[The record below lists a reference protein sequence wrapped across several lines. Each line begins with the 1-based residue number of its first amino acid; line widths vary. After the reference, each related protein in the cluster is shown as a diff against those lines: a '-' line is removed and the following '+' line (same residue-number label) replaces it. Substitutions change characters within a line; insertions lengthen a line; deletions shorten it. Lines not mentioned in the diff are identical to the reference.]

1 MFTEIGRLYND
12 SCSHTII
19 DTVQQIISP
28 TTQVVVKLL
37 FLVVVIV
44 AYIVQE
50 ILKSKKKSL
59 PGPTFIS
66 RFMDN
71 NLPVYLK
78 YTKWAKQ
85 LGPIYKISKG
95 NHNRDIIVLSCP
107 KLIRE
112 AFNKEEFSGRPH
124 SEFMDI
130 LDGHGKCREQQI
142 PIIRY
147 ALSHADSVRFH
158 IVRGLKHFAQFHF
171 RAISRSVIFI
181 KAFHRAA
188 ACLPLAL
195 IQSEIFFHFY

>member
-12 SCSHTII
+12 SCLHTII
-19 DTVQQIISP
+19 DTAQQIISP
-28 TTQVVVKLL
+28 TNVKL

-50 ILKSKKKSL
+50 KLKLKKKSL

-142 PIIRY
+142 PIIRC

-158 IVRGLKHFAQFHF
+158 IA
-171 RAISRSVIFI
+171 S
-181 KAFHRAA
+181 
-188 ACLPLAL
+188 
-195 IQSEIFFHFY
+195 SEG